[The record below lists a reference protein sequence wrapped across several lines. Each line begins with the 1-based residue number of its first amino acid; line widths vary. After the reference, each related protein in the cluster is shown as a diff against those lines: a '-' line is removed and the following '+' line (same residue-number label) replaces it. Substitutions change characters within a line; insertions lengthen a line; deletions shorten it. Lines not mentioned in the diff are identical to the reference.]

1 MSGTFWKET
10 TDFII
15 NNMGSN
21 LFAQSANLI
30 TKIAPLFSIGFGI
43 YFLIVILNAYGRG
56 FDGNVVDFTKKIIAW
71 LVIIACSF
79 NAGQYQKIANMAYE
93 FPEFLASAFNGNFNV
108 SAIDT
113 AWDSITQ
120 AVRAIAIKASQLSV
134 RHIADKLMLYA
145 SGVILIFCGSI
156 FFGVVIAYYL
166 VAKLSLAMVLLIGP
180 LFLGMMLFPATRQ
193 YAMNWIGQIFNY
205 AVTIAFFTLLMSLQM
220 KIFDNHIKNLII
232 DEGMWANA
240 AQIFMI
246 LPVFLLI
253 TMIFGVVAFCVPSIS
268 SALTGGAGVGGFSTM
283 VNLVRQLNG
292 GNRNVNFGTMPHRT
306 GGRISN
312 GK

>member
-1 MSGTFWKET
+1 MAGTFWKET

-15 NNMGSN
+15 NNMGNN
-21 LFAQSANLI
+21 LFSQSANLI
-30 TKIAPLFSIGFGI
+30 AKIAPLFSICFGI
-43 YFLIVILNAYGRG
+43 YVLIVILNAYGRG
-56 FDGNVVDFTKKIIAW
+56 FDGNVVDFTKKIAAW
-71 LVIIACSF
+71 FIIIACSF
-79 NAGQYQKIANMAYE
+79 NAGQYQKIATMAYE
-93 FPEFLASAFNGNFNV
+93 FPEWLAGAFNGNFNV

-193 YAMNWIGQIFNY
+193 YGMNWIGQIFNY

-220 KIFDNHIKNLII
+220 KIFDNHIKNLIV

-268 SALTGGAGVGGFSTM
+268 SALTGGAGIGGFSTM

-292 GNRNVNFGTMPHRT
+292 GNRNVNFGTMPRRI
-306 GGRISN
+306 GGKIGN